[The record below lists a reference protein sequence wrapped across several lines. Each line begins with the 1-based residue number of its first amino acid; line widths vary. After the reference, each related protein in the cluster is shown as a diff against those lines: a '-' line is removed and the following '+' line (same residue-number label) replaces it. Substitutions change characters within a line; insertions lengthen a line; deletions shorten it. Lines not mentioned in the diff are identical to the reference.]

1 MARTWGGG
9 RCTPNLD
16 KQKIKIKLK
25 GGKNQQ
31 FDVQIL
37 IREGVGIYKIYQF

>member
-25 GGKNQQ
+25 GEKTNNSMSK
-31 FDVQIL
+31 F
-37 IREGVGIYKIYQF
+37 